1 MHPKLVEFIIKL
13 FNNPNINKYNSQL
26 IFTTHATNLL
36 DLELL
41 RRDQIWFTEKTK
53 ENGMSD
59 LYPLSDFSVRK
70 KENVEKGYLLGRYGA
85 VPFIKND
92 FNLWEEE

>member
-1 MHPKLVEFIIKL
+1 MSFLFYFFLQLLLKFYFFAFWFI
-13 FNNPNINKYNSQL
+13 
-26 IFTTHATNLL
+26 
-36 DLELL
+36 
-41 RRDQIWFTEKTK
+41 EKDDK
-53 ENGMSD
+53 NGISD

-70 KENVEKGYLLGRYGA
+70 TENVERGYMLGRYGA